1 MLPVLSRHGLRTIVA
16 RRAFSAANL
25 DAHDQVSDSQ
35 KPMDEQVNPSF
46 FKMVDY
52 YFDKG
57 AAVIEPKLV
66 EEMKGQVSLEHKRHL
81 VRGILGAI
89 KPVNKVLYITFPIRR
104 EDGSYEVIEAWRAQH
119 SEHRTPTKGGIRYS
133 LDVCEDEVKALSALM
148 TYKCAVVD
156 VPFGGAKGGVKID
169 PRKYTGKWTRRKKR
183 NYEIEKITRRVAIEF
198 SKKGFLG
205 PGVDVPA
212 PDMGTGER
220 EMAWIADT
228 YAQTTGHMEK
238 DAAACITGKPIVAG
252 GIHGRVSATG
262 RGVWK
267 GLNVFANDTEY
278 MSKLGLEPG
287 LAGKTFIVQG
297 FGNVGLHTMRYLHRD
312 GAICI
317 GIQEYDCAIFNPNGI
332 HPKELEDYKDQ
343 HGTIKG
349 FPGAKDFTP
358 FTDLM
363 FEKCDILV
371 PAATEKVIH
380 KANAHRIQAKIIAE
394 AANGPTTPAA
404 DKILLERGNV
414 LIVPDMFVN
423 SGGVTVSFFE
433 WLKNLNHVSFG
444 RLTFKY
450 ERDSNYLLLGSV
462 EESLERALGKKVSV
476 EPSSAFQARIAGA
489 SEKDIVHS
497 GLEYTMQRSGQA
509 IIRTARKYDLGLD
522 IRTAAYANS
531 IEKVGNSIFS
541 ISGD

>member
-1 MLPVLSRHGLRTIVA
+1 MLSALA
-16 RRAFSAANL
+16 RSGVRAAVPRRCFSSTAGL
-25 DAHDQVSDSQ
+25 DAHDQLSDSQ

-57 AAVIEPKLV
+57 STVIEPKLV
-66 EEMKGQVSLEHKRHL
+66 EELKSNSMTKNDKKNL
-81 VRGILGAI
+81 VRGILRAI

-104 EDGSYEVIEAWRAQH
+104 ENGEYEIIEAWRAQH

-133 LDVCEDEVKALSALM
+133 MDVCEDEVKALSALM
-148 TYKCAVVD
+148 TYKCAAVD

-169 PRKYTGKWTRRKKR
+169 PRKYTD
-183 NYEIEKITRRVAIEF
+183 YEIEKITRRIAIEF

-220 EMAWIADT
+220 EMGWIADT
-228 YAQTTGHMEK
+228 YAQTTGHQDR

-267 GLNVFANDTEY
+267 GLEVFINDPEY
-278 MSKLGLEPG
+278 MSKIGLSTG
-287 LAGKTFIVQG
+287 FAGKTFIIQG

-312 GAICI
+312 GAICV
-317 GIQEYDCAIFNPNGI
+317 GVQEYDCAIYNPKGI
-332 HPKELEDYKDQ
+332 HPKELEDYKLEN
-343 HGTIKG
+343 GTIKG
-349 FPGAKDFTP
+349 FPGAETFEP
-358 FTDLM
+358 FTELM
-363 FEKCDILV
+363 YEQCDILV
-371 PAATEKVIH
+371 PAACEKVIH
-380 KANAHRIQAKIIAE
+380 KDNANKIKAKIIAE

-404 DKILLERGNV
+404 DKILLKRGDC
-414 LIVPDMFVN
+414 LIIPDMFVN

-450 ERDSNYLLLGSV
+450 EKDSNYHLLGSV
-462 EESLERALGKKVSV
+462 QESLERALNKDIPV
-476 EPSSAFQARIAGA
+476 EPSAAFRARIAGA

-497 GLEYTMQRSGQA
+497 GLEYTMQRSGEA

-522 IRTAAYANS
+522 LRTAAYANA
-531 IEKVGNSIFS
+531 IEKVYHTYRTAGFTFT
-541 ISGD
+541 